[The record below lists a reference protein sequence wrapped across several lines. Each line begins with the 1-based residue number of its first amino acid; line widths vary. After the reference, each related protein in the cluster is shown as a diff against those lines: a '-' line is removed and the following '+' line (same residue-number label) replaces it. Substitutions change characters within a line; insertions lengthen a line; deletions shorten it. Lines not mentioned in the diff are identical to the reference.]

1 MMQRII
7 RFSFIIAIIG
17 VITSPAY
24 SQVGVTSVPFLNIE
38 PDARSSGLGF
48 TGLTQVGGANSS
60 FWNPSLLANQ
70 EAGILSISHYNWL
83 PNISSGITYS
93 HLSMS
98 TKITSASGV
107 AIDFTNFNLGE
118 QLARDENGNDLGSFG
133 NSEFALRVAYGQ
145 KLSSN
150 WSVGTAAQYFRSSLA
165 SGLSI
170 GSDNI
175 KPAGGIGFDLGGMYE
190 KDLNLLGNESDVF
203 RFGFNLSSFGS
214 GIKYHSDQGR
224 QALPTKLRIG
234 WSYEFQTGSVYG
246 HRFIL
251 TNEFS
256 KRLSRAEVHNQNGI
270 STYSAMNPFSALFK
284 SWSPL
289 DVNMGS
295 ESATLNTLQQ
305 LGIAVGAEYWFNN
318 LLALRAGYFHENRF
332 NGDRQLLTLGTGVRV
347 NRIGVDF
354 SYMNSVQSNHPL
366 DNTLKLTVLINFN
379 TPKRSPAHVITT
391 IPEEY
396 EIIQSEIAQMDV
408 SESFVFEKATP
419 TWVLVDTVYIQLS
432 EGFKSVEFPDSDS
445 PAAFSYMVET
455 SEIAEKFDEITI
467 QLKKVGL
474 IHINITQQETE
485 EFTELTNHYVLVVR
499 PDPVFT
505 FESVNFDFDKDVIRN
520 EDFARLDHVIEIMN
534 QYEQIR
540 ITLNGHTDNYGP
552 HEYNINLSKR
562 RSESVKA
569 YLVERGI
576 SAERIE
582 LAWYSFDVPLFEN
595 NTRENRFKNR
605 RVDIVQIEIN

>member
-1 MMQRII
+1 MLRLIS
-7 RFSFIIAIIG
+7 FS
-17 VITSPAY
+17 ITLTLMSFVSFPTY
-24 SQVGVTSVPFLNIE
+24 SQVGITAVPFLNIE

-70 EAGILSISHYNWL
+70 ETGILSMSHYNWL

-98 TKITSASGV
+98 TKLTSESGIAV
-107 AIDFTNFNLGE
+107 DFTNFSLGE

-145 KLSSN
+145 KLSSK
-150 WSVGTAAQYFRSSLA
+150 WSLGAAMQYFRSNLA

-175 KPAGGIGFDLGGMYE
+175 APANGIGFDLGGMYE
-190 KDLNLLGNESDVF
+190 RELNLLSNKKELF
-203 RFGFNLSSFGS
+203 RFGYNLSSFGS
-214 GIKYHSDQGR
+214 GIKYQSGQGR

-234 WSYEFQTGSVYG
+234 WSYEIETGSFYG

-256 KRLSRAEVHNQNGI
+256 KRLSRAEVNSQNGVN
-270 STYSAMNPFSALFK
+270 TYSAMNPFSALFK

-295 ESATLNTLQQ
+295 ESVTLNTFQQ
-305 LGIAVGAEYWFNN
+305 LGLAVGAEYWFNN
-318 LLALRAGYFHENRF
+318 LLALRAGYFHEHRF

-347 NRIGVDF
+347 NRFGVDF

-379 TPKRSPAHVITT
+379 TPKRSPAPAITT
-391 IPEEY
+391 VPVLIPYEEVI
-396 EIIQSEIAQMDV
+396 EV
-408 SESFVFEKATP
+408 KRKTTP
-419 TWVLVDTVYIQLS
+419 TWILVDTVYIQLS
-432 EGFKSVEFPDSDS
+432 EGFKNVEFPTSDS
-445 PAAFSYMVET
+445 PAAFSYTVET
-455 SEIAEKFDEITI
+455 TEIAEKFDESTI
-467 QLKKVGL
+467 QLKKIGL
-474 IHINITQQETE
+474 THVNIYQQETE
-485 EFTELTNHYVLVVR
+485 EFTALSNHYVLVVR
-499 PDPVFT
+499 PDPIFT
-505 FESVNFDFDKDVIRN
+505 FESVNFDFDKDVIRD
-520 EDFARLDHVIEIMN
+520 EDFAKMDQVVEVMN

-540 ITLNGHTDNYGP
+540 ITLSGHTDNYGP
-552 HEYNINLSKR
+552 REYNIGLSKR

-576 SAERIE
+576 SADRIE
-582 LAWYSFDVPLFEN
+582 MVWFSFDVPLFEN
-595 NTRENRFKNR
+595 TTRDNRLKNR
-605 RVDIVQIEIN
+605 RVDILQIEIDRN